1 MGTIAEEL
9 QTLAANKAAIKA
21 AIEAKN
27 PSVPPTNDMSQ
38 WSSAIGSITSSSLY
52 GIPSLKNLVG
62 DNVNGTLTLPSEP
75 YALDMSGIKVI
86 PDHGLYYKFYMQ
98 KISSVSFPDLE
109 TVGEQGLYNAFYKN
123 THLVGSDR

>member
-38 WSSAIGSITSSSLY
+38 WASSIQSISATQEQLDAIIAEILATEY
-52 GIPSLKNLVG
+52 
-62 DNVNGTLTLPSEP
+62 
-75 YALDMSGIKVI
+75 
-86 PDHGLYYKFYMQ
+86 
-98 KISSVSFPDLE
+98 
-109 TVGEQGLYNAFYKN
+109 
-123 THLVGSDR
+123 